1 MNLFSNIPQVTKNIL
16 ILNILFFVAKY
27 VFASKGIDLDHLFG
41 AYYPNSPLFKPF
53 QIITYFFMHANF
65 FHILFN
71 MLIFVMFGSSLER
84 LWGPKRYFIFYV
96 ITAIGAYVIYSITG
110 TIQLIELKNQLAS
123 IGYNISDLNNSIINN
138 SFENI
143 NVIDESSLNN
153 LTLYINKS
161 STPMIGASGAVYGI
175 MAAFAY
181 IFPNTELMLMFP
193 PIPVKAKFLIPVYFL
208 IEIYSN
214 FHVNDNVAHLAHIG
228 GGLTGLIIVYFWKKN
243 KTFFY

>member
-1 MNLFSNIPQVTKNIL
+1 MNLLSNIPQVTKNIL
-16 ILNILFFVAKY
+16 ILNILFFIAKY
-27 VFASKGIDLDHLFG
+27 VFISKGVDLDHLFG

-53 QIITYFFMHANF
+53 QVITYFFMHGDF

-84 LWGPKRYFIFYV
+84 IWGPKRYFIFYV
-96 ITAIGAYVIYSITG
+96 VTALGAYVINSIMG
-110 TIQLIELKNQLAS
+110 TLQLMEIKNQLVTM
-123 IGYNISDLNNSIINN
+123 GYSLPELEYGIKNQDLSR
-138 SFENI
+138 I
-143 NVIDESSLNN
+143 NVLNMDSIRVLENYID
-153 LTLYINKS
+153 KS
-161 STPMIGASGAVYGI
+161 KTCMIGASGAVYGI

-193 PIPVKAKFLIPVYFL
+193 PIPIKAKYLIPLYFL

-228 GGLTGLIIVYFWKKN
+228 GGITGLIIVYFWKKN

>member
-27 VFASKGIDLDHLFG
+27 VLSGKGIDLDHLFG

-53 QIITYFFMHANF
+53 QVITYFFMHGDF

-84 LWGPKRYFIFYV
+84 IWGPKRYFIFYV
-96 ITAIGAYVIYSITG
+96 ITALGAYVINSIMG
-110 TIQLIELKNQLAS
+110 TFQLMEIKNQLAS
-123 IGYNISDLNNSIINN
+123 MGYNVTELEYGIRNQDLSRL
-138 SFENI
+138 
-143 NVIDESSLNN
+143 NVINMESINMLEN
-153 LTLYINKS
+153 YILKS
-161 STPMIGASGAVYGI
+161 KTCMIGASGAVYGI

-193 PIPVKAKFLIPVYFL
+193 PIPIKAKFLIPVYFL

-228 GGLTGLIIVYFWKKN
+228 GGITGLIIVYFWKKN